1 MDRKR
6 DISNK
11 EDEQT
16 EKLRKNDDNKV
27 NLQTIPYFEIMLCAL
42 FITTPILLGISV
54 LIEKYIRNNVDAYI
68 LESYKT
74 ICIIILLLFG
84 FITICICL
92 VRYIVKNK
100 ISYIIL
106 LIIYAALTLIFPPLI
121 IKDIEDE
128 IYEINYEYINKY
140 YPEIIEDSKKID
152 EVNKISNVIKVKDP
166 EKNEIITYINEDKD
180 QWDKIK
186 GDLKRIKKDKNTY
199 IDYSGAFS
207 IILIFY
213 VLGIVYINLL
223 ILYSIL
229 VRMHKWIFKESK
241 NNEEIQNKLSFLG
254 KSFIGV
260 LTFITTFIGIAL
272 SIKSLL
278 NL

>member
-16 EKLRKNDDNKV
+16 EKPRKNDDNKF

-186 GDLKRIKKDKNTY
+186 GDLKRVKKDKNTY